1 MKARLSAAKKVQKL
15 RAALKSASP
24 AQRAKIQIKLARA
37 KVALKRATK
46 AYHKVTLKVEAKR
59 VAKLVAYIKAA
70 TDPVRK
76 AALRKQL
83 AVQKKVK
90 ELRK

>member
-24 AQRAKIQIKLARA
+24 AQR
-37 KVALKRATK
+37 V
-46 AYHKVTLKVEAKR
+46 KVEAKR

-70 TDPVRK
+70 TDPARK